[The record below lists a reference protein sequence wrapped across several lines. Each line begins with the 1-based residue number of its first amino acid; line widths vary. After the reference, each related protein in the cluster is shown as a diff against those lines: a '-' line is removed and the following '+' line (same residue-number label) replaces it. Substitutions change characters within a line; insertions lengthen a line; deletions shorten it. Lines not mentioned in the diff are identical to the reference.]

1 MGGGAQ
7 LLGLP
12 MEPIDPDTCVRG
24 DGKNLAEYW
33 EGNNPDGRVVT
44 NTEQLFS
51 VDIANTSKILGIFA
65 TNHLP
70 YHAVKTEETPS
81 LANMTKQAIKLLRKN
96 DNGFLLMVSLN
107 FKILFRSILSFP
119 FLFPTY
125 IERNVMVSGREREN
139 RHGPSS

>member
-12 MEPIDPDTCVRG
+12 MEPIDPDTCVRN
-24 DGKNLAEYW
+24 DGKNLVEYW
-33 EGNNPDGRVVT
+33 EGNNPDGKVVT

-96 DNGFLLMVSLN
+96 NNGFLLMVSLN
-107 FKILFRSILSFP
+107 SSFKILFQSLSNCQFLPPYFPCFFPLSIP
-119 FLFPTY
+119 
-125 IERNVMVSGREREN
+125 
-139 RHGPSS
+139 

>member
-12 MEPIDPDTCVRG
+12 MEPIDPDTCVRN
-24 DGKNLAEYW
+24 DGKNLVEYW
-33 EGNNPDGRVVT
+33 EGNNPDGKVVT

-96 DNGFLLMVSLN
+96 NNGFLLMVSLN
-107 FKILFRSILSFP
+107 SSFKILFQSLSICQFLPPFFP
-119 FLFPTY
+119 CFFPLFIP
-125 IERNVMVSGREREN
+125 
-139 RHGPSS
+139 

>member
-12 MEPIDPDTCVRG
+12 MEPIDPDTCVRS
-24 DGKNLAEYW
+24 DGKNLVEYW
-33 EGNNPDGRVVT
+33 EGNNPDGKVVT

-96 DNGFLLMVSLN
+96 NNGFLLMVSLN
-107 FKILFRSILSFP
+107 SSFKIFFQSLSICQFLPPFFPCFFPLSIP
-119 FLFPTY
+119 
-125 IERNVMVSGREREN
+125 
-139 RHGPSS
+139 

>member
-7 LLGLP
+7 HLGLP

-24 DGKNLAEYW
+24 DGKNLVEYW
-33 EGNNPDGRVVT
+33 EGNNPDGKVVT

-70 YHAVKTEETPS
+70 YHAVKTEDTPS

-96 DNGFLLMVSLN
+96 DNGFLLMVSFS
-107 FKILFRSILSFP
+107 FKILFRPLSFS
-119 FLFPTY
+119 FFFPLLLKKIAIY
-125 IERNVMVSGREREN
+125 RGFWWWHRSRAEE
-139 RHGPSS
+139 